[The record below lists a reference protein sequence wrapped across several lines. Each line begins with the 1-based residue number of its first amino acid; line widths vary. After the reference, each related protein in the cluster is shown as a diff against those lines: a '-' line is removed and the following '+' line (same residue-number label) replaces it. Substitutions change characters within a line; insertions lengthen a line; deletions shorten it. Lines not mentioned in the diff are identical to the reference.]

1 MGTLQSHPQIYGWTV
16 NPDKDDRNKRDCELP
31 TPQRLAWHQP
41 CIELRSRSQPVV
53 GKNHNRWIGNAS
65 RGALQDKPRAR
76 RRRNV
81 IAAAKSSVLI
91 VDNHPLIRHGLA
103 KLIGQE
109 EDLEVCGQVGGV
121 EEAVKAVERLQPAL
135 AIVEISPGGGDG
147 FELVKRIRAAWPR
160 VLVLVLSM
168 HSERLYAERAL
179 RAGARGY
186 IMKEES
192 PRAVMAAIR
201 KILAGGVH
209 VSENV
214 QSLLVERVASGKNTP
229 GRASVETLSDR
240 ELDVLR
246 LIGSGFGTRRIA
258 EHLQRS
264 VKTISPIGR
273 TSRTSWASR
282 APSSWSSTPRFGCSN
297 SQPVNT

>member
-1 MGTLQSHPQIYGWTV
+1 M
-16 NPDKDDRNKRDCELP
+16 
-31 TPQRLAWHQP
+31 
-41 CIELRSRSQPVV
+41 
-53 GKNHNRWIGNAS
+53 
-65 RGALQDKPRAR
+65 
-76 RRRNV
+76 

-91 VDNHPLIRHGLA
+91 VDKHPLMRHGLA

-109 EDLEVCGQVGGV
+109 EGLEVCGQVGAE
-121 EEAVKAVERLQPAL
+121 EEAVKAVERLQPEL
-135 AIVEISPGGGDG
+135 AIVEFSPGSGDG
-147 FELVKRIRAAWPR
+147 LELVKRIRAAWPK

-192 PRAVMAAIR
+192 PKTIMAAIR

-209 VSENV
+209 VSESV
-214 QSLLVERVASGKNTP
+214 QSLLVERVTSE
-229 GRASVETLSDR
+229 RAAPERAGVETLSDR

-264 VKTISPIGR
+264 VKTIESH
-273 TSRTSWASR
+273 R
-282 APSSWSSTPRFGCSN
+282 ANIKNKLGLKDATELVQHATLWVRQQSAG
-297 SQPVNT
+297 